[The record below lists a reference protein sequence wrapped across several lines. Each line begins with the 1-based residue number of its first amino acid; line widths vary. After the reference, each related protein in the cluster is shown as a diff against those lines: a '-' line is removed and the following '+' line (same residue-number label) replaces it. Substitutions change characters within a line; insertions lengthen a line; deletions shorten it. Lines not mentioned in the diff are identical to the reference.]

1 MQNSSDKQEK
11 QTKVESV
18 GLEKPSKKPDD
29 RGSVQIDAH
38 IKIYDPNSEQVY
50 VEGRA

>member
-1 MQNSSDKQEK
+1 MQNSKENNEK
-11 QTKVESV
+11 AIESV
-18 GLEKPSKKPDD
+18 DIEKKQKKPDD

-38 IKIYDPNSEQVY
+38 IKIYDPNTNQTY